1 MNNPFSVS
9 GVECVRNLDSQRQ
22 HRLHLQRTSD
32 NAVLERHAIEKFHD
46 DKRHSIL
53 LVDLMDGANIRM
65 IQGRR
70 GFGFALK
77 SAQSLRI
84 FGDIVGEEF
93 ESDEAPEFYVL
104 GLIDHTH
111 PAATQLLN
119 DSVVR
124 NDLTNH
130 SEISRL
136 SAAILGW
143 KQKQV
148 NGSATLIRCTAWQRQ

>member
-1 MNNPFSVS
+1 
-9 GVECVRNLDSQRQ
+9 
-22 HRLHLQRTSD
+22 
-32 NAVLERHAIEKFHD
+32 
-46 DKRHSIL
+46 
-53 LVDLMDGANIRM
+53 M

-84 FGDIVGEEF
+84 FGDIVREEF
-93 ESDEAPEFYVL
+93 ESNEAPEFYVL

-119 DSVVR
+119 DSVGR

-136 SAAILGW
+136 SAAILGC

-148 NGSATLIRCTAWQRQ
+148 NGSATLVRCTEWQRQ